1 MLSPA
6 EAARRGRIGAH
17 ILHARHDSRELTAKA
32 REAFLR
38 RFLDEVDP
46 DRVLPEAERRR
57 RADHARKAYF
67 ARLALASARARSR
80 KRGPKRAA
88 IAAFSE
94 PAPTA
99 EGSRATSVASR
110 GPSA

>member
-6 EAARRGRIGAH
+6 EAALRGRLGAH
-17 ILHARHDSRELTAKA
+17 ALHSRHDSREITAKA

-57 RADHARKAYF
+57 RAKHARKAYF
-67 ARLALASARARSR
+67 ARLALTSARARSNRRQR
-80 KRGPKRAA
+80 KNGNAA
-88 IAAFSE
+88 VDKTAAANEEVPDAGARS
-94 PAPTA
+94 
-99 EGSRATSVASR
+99 SS
-110 GPSA
+110 